1 MKRLSIFALLTSASL
16 FSSEGICPL
25 CELHRA
31 YNKEHPGDYEYYEDY
46 EKATHEKRQPMDPLK
61 KNSEV

>member
-1 MKRLSIFALLTSASL
+1 MKLLL
-16 FSSEGICPL
+16 FIWLANCPL

-46 EKATHEKRQPMDPLK
+46 LKAQK
-61 KNSEV
+61 KAKDEVEFIPK